1 MIGGSLAPASGV
13 TVPAGAW
20 RQADDEDLS
29 PILATARDLFY
40 EVGFHG
46 TTVRDIAGRVG
57 VTVPAL
63 YYHHANKE
71 AILSA
76 LLDRSISSVI
86 ERCQQALSEAA
97 DDPAER
103 FRNLIEC
110 LALYMANHR
119 KSAAMDA
126 EIRALSPAARK
137 LYSIQRRRVEQM
149 VSDTISQGVA
159 AGEFE
164 VTSPSDTGR
173 ALLGMIQAITL
184 WFSPGGGR
192 LTASELAVRYV
203 DIAERTVGL
212 HERRGGAAGS
222 ASAGLASRLSERLGC
237 ADRVGE
243 LGQRRASGDEPV
255 VEGLPAGRA
264 EDQRADDAFPHEVA
278 EDRPARCPGR
288 FRAAFEQDGGIGQL
302 GAAENLDHQAELIGP
317 GVVRL
322 GRRGRLA
329 GDAGGD
335 GGRLRAGAH
344 PVLPATV
351 PAGHR
356 VRPARD
362 VPRRVHAVVAGQP
375 PGGVA
380 DQPVWTCQRP

>member
-1 MIGGSLAPASGV
+1 MTPASGI
-13 TVPAGAW
+13 TAPPGAW
-20 RQADDEDLS
+20 RHADDEDLS

-86 ERCQQALSEAA
+86 ERCEQALSEAA
-97 DDPAER
+97 DDPADR
-103 FRNLIEC
+103 FRNLVEC

-149 VSDTISQGVA
+149 VADTIAQGVA
-159 AGEFE
+159 AGVFE

-192 LTASELAVRYV
+192 LTAPELALRYV
-203 DIAERTVGL
+203 DIAQQTVGM
-212 HERRGGAAGS
+212 RRGER
-222 ASAGLASRLSERLGC
+222 GLRERLGW
-237 ADRVGE
+237 AGGGGGDRLGLQELQEALDPALAAEAAGAVTAEGRVG
-243 LGQRRASGDEPV
+243 
-255 VEGLPAGRA
+255 
-264 EDQRADDAFPHEVA
+264 
-278 EDRPARCPGR
+278 
-288 FRAAFEQDGGIGQL
+288 
-302 GAAENLDHQAELIGP
+302 
-317 GVVRL
+317 
-322 GRRGRLA
+322 
-329 GDAGGD
+329 
-335 GGRLRAGAH
+335 
-344 PVLPATV
+344 
-351 PAGHR
+351 
-356 VRPARD
+356 RD
-362 VPRRVHAVVAGQP
+362 PE
-375 PGGVA
+375 
-380 DQPVWTCQRP
+380 

>member
-1 MIGGSLAPASGV
+1 MGSRLAQASGI
-13 TVPAGAW
+13 TAPAGAW

-46 TTVRDIAGRVG
+46 TTVRDIARRLR

-76 LLDRSISSVI
+76 LLDRSINSVI
-86 ERCQQALSEAA
+86 ERCEQALSEAGA
-97 DDPAER
+97 DPADR

-149 VSDTISQGVA
+149 VTDTIAQGVE
-159 AGEFE
+159 AGVFD
-164 VTSPSDTGR
+164 VTSPTDTGR

-184 WFSPGGGR
+184 WFRPGGGQ
-192 LTASELAVRYV
+192 LTAPELAARYV

-212 HERRGGAAGS
+212 RGRR
-222 ASAGLASRLSERLGC
+222 
-237 ADRVGE
+237 
-243 LGQRRASGDEPV
+243 
-255 VEGLPAGRA
+255 
-264 EDQRADDAFPHEVA
+264 
-278 EDRPARCPGR
+278 PGR
-288 FRAAFEQDGGIGQL
+288 RS
-302 GAAENLDHQAELIGP
+302 P
-317 GVVRL
+317 
-322 GRRGRLA
+322 
-329 GDAGGD
+329 
-335 GGRLRAGAH
+335 
-344 PVLPATV
+344 
-351 PAGHR
+351 
-356 VRPARD
+356 RPES
-362 VPRRVHAVVAGQP
+362 G
-375 PGGVA
+375 
-380 DQPVWTCQRP
+380 

>member
-1 MIGGSLAPASGV
+1 LAQPSGL
-13 TVPAGAW
+13 TAPSGAW
-20 RQADDEDLS
+20 RLADDEDLT

-76 LLDRSISSVI
+76 LLDRSITSVI
-86 ERCQQALSEAA
+86 ERCEQALSEAG
-97 DDPAER
+97 DDPADR

-110 LALYMANHR
+110 LVLYMANHR

-149 VSDTISQGVA
+149 VSDTIAQGVA

-164 VTSPSDTGR
+164 VTSPTDTGR
-173 ALLGMIQAITL
+173 ALLGMIQAVTR

-192 LTASELAVRYV
+192 LTAAELATRYV

-212 HERRGGAAGS
+212 R
-222 ASAGLASRLSERLGC
+222 
-237 ADRVGE
+237 D
-243 LGQRRASGDEPV
+243 RRA
-255 VEGLPAGRA
+255 
-264 EDQRADDAFPHEVA
+264 DAS
-278 EDRPARCPGR
+278 
-288 FRAAFEQDGGIGQL
+288 
-302 GAAENLDHQAELIGP
+302 
-317 GVVRL
+317 
-322 GRRGRLA
+322 
-329 GDAGGD
+329 
-335 GGRLRAGAH
+335 
-344 PVLPATV
+344 
-351 PAGHR
+351 
-356 VRPARD
+356 
-362 VPRRVHAVVAGQP
+362 
-375 PGGVA
+375 
-380 DQPVWTCQRP
+380 